1 MSSDQHRFYLTIL
14 KDSKITKH
22 VEQQKLN
29 ITTDQNKFAK
39 FGILKSLEQMQGP
52 GQGGSCYQDGG
63 RRGFRGGNRGG
74 PCGGSR
80 PPASWGQNNSYGGGQ
95 DGGYQDRG
103 RGGFRG
109 GQRGGPRGR
118 GGHPASWGQDNS
130 YCHGGGYGGGND
142 GGFGYGHKGRYLS
155 RFFVQVGLET
165 TYAAIENH
173 HFFT

>member
-22 VEQQKLN
+22 VEQQELN
-29 ITTDQNKFAK
+29 ITADQNKFAK

-52 GQGGSCYQDGG
+52 GQGGRGYQDGG
-63 RRGFRGGNRGG
+63 RGGRGGFRGGNRGG
-74 PCGGSR
+74 PHSGSR

-142 GGFGYGHKGRYLS
+142 GGFGYGHKGRYHS
-155 RFFVQVGLET
+155 RFFIQVGLESD
-165 TYAAIENH
+165 
-173 HFFT
+173 